1 MPAVLLVGWALLVGA
16 LEPVRVAIDLT
27 ALDEASFAAIDGLA
41 IEQSAVTRLVQEGFA
56 VVGRDR
62 GEDLLLSVE
71 ANPTAVVLRL
81 RSRAGEAIREIPRVV
96 GAERAELVLE
106 VVQKLVEL
114 VRAEAQRLPPPEV
127 RATVTSTPVAPAAPP
142 PTAGVPLELGARA
155 GAVLR
160 SGGLDP
166 GVFGW
171 ARVGGTLALRA
182 EAGGVLASESAI
194 VAGDVWLSLGADV
207 RFALGSSFDLEIG
220 VLAGLLLHAFSLRG
234 GGAEASGMR
243 LDVQASLPLGLSYRP
258 RPWVKIGAFFAPGL
272 SGRER
277 AHTQD
282 GQVIWR
288 RGIAFLSGGL
298 GAGVDF

>member
-1 MPAVLLVGWALLVGA
+1 MPAVLLVGWALLTGA

-27 ALDEASFAAIDGLA
+27 ALDEPSFVAIDGLA

-62 GEDLLLSVE
+62 GQDLLITVE
-71 ANPTAVVLRL
+71 ANPAAVVLRL
-81 RSRAGEAIREIPRVV
+81 HSQAGEALREIPRVA

-114 VRAEAQRLPPPEV
+114 VRAEAQRLPPPTIKHTAT
-127 RATVTSTPVAPAAPP
+127 ATVITPPAPP
-142 PTAGVPLELGARA
+142 SPGGVPLELGARA
-155 GAVLR
+155 GVVIRA
-160 SGGLDP
+160 GGVDP

-171 ARVGGTLALRA
+171 ARIGGALALRA
-182 EAGGVLASESAI
+182 EAGGALASEAAV

-207 RFALGSSFDLEIG
+207 RWALSPSFDLELG
-220 VLAGLLLHAFSLRG
+220 LVGGLLLHAFSLRG
-234 GGAEASGMR
+234 GGAEASGLR
-243 LDVQASLPLGLSYRP
+243 VDVQASLPMGLSYRP
-258 RPWVKIGAFFAPGL
+258 RPWVRLGAFFAPGL

-277 AHTQD
+277 THTQD

-288 RGIAFLSGGL
+288 RGFLFVSGGL